1 MNYKAQYNQV
11 FGLTESASKAEVKR
25 AYRKLAMKYHPDRND
40 DPKAHKLFLDLTEAY
55 QIIIDDKPRPSET
68 IVSPKRTDKTNEERI
83 KEAQERLRKQ
93 TERNKINQEIFIQKL
108 TSGLKFKVF
117 KILAI
122 VSTFLAVI
130 LIVEKI
136 LPSRLQESRVIS
148 YSKIYNGLVHDE
160 IRLFKTENEQ
170 SFFLEDPN
178 PNRLFDNPE
187 IVVESSIWMRNPI
200 RVWSR
205 GIYSYKSYGVDFSII
220 NLFPIVP
227 LLLLI
232 PIYTWKFAKRK
243 YGFIVLLNFSVYAIS
258 IFVIYILISENRW
271 LHLLTFGFV

>member
-1 MNYKAQYNQV
+1 LNYKAKYYQV

-130 LIVEKI
+130 LFKD
-136 LPSRLQESRVIS
+136 LQWIS
-148 YSKIYNGLVHDE
+148 S
-160 IRLFKTENEQ
+160 
-170 SFFLEDPN
+170 
-178 PNRLFDNPE
+178 
-187 IVVESSIWMRNPI
+187 
-200 RVWSR
+200 
-205 GIYSYKSYGVDFSII
+205 
-220 NLFPIVP
+220 
-227 LLLLI
+227 
-232 PIYTWKFAKRK
+232 
-243 YGFIVLLNFSVYAIS
+243 
-258 IFVIYILISENRW
+258 
-271 LHLLTFGFV
+271 